1 MKQRII
7 DFYMA
12 VSNQCASMSTAKRL
26 QVGCVVVKDN
36 NIISFSWNGTPAGWD
51 NNCEDKDWMESDA
64 SMWLDTDDIEERWP
78 FREYRPDLDREMR
91 YCLKTKPEVLHAER
105 NALDKLAR
113 GHQSGQNAT
122 MFVTH
127 APCMECA
134 KSIYGAG
141 ISTVYYQNDY
151 RSSSG
156 VAFLNKCGI
165 QVTKLNQNQK
175 NTDV

>member
-51 NNCEDKDWMESDA
+51 NNCEDMEWCTA
-64 SMWLDTDDIEERWP
+64 GGWLSAEEIEAEWPYSGTYVDTHGTRMLG
-78 FREYRPDLDREMR
+78 RYR
-91 YCLKTKPEVLHAER
+91 LKTKPEVLHAER

-165 QVTKLNQNQK
+165 QVTKLN
-175 NTDV
+175 